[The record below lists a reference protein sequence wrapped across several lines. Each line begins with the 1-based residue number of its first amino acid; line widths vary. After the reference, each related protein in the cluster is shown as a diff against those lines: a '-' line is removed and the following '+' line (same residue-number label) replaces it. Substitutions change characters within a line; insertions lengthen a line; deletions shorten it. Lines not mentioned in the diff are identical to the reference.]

1 MASEE
6 LRAVLEMFKAQ
17 PPFTTTPS
25 VDEQRAG
32 IDGMSAMNPLPA
44 DVVTEAVS
52 ANGVPAEWTSVPGV
66 DSDRVVMYVHG
77 GGYVIGSLESH
88 RELVA
93 RIARAAGCRA
103 LAVDY
108 RLAPEHPFPAA
119 VDDAVAAYRWLL
131 AQGVEAKCIV
141 IAGDSAGG
149 GLTIAALLAIRDGGI
164 EQPAAGVCLSPWVD
178 LEGTGESMTARHE
191 VDPMVHKTE
200 LLEMASQYLGGADP
214 HTPLAA
220 PLHAELAGLPP
231 LLIQVGTSETLYD
244 DSTRI
249 AAKARSAGVDVTLEE
264 YEELFHVFQAFAM
277 LPEARDATDRIGAFV
292 RTHTGAAVAATP

>member
-6 LRAVLEMFKAQ
+6 LRAILEMFKAQ
-17 PPFTTTPS
+17 PPFVTTPS

-32 IDGMSAMNPLPA
+32 IDGMGAMNPLPA
-44 DVVTEAVS
+44 DVITEAVN

-66 DSDRVVMYVHG
+66 DADRVVMYVHG
-77 GGYVIGSLESH
+77 GGYVIGSLQSH

-93 RIARAAGCRA
+93 RIARAASCRA

-131 AQGVEAKCIV
+131 AEGVEAKRIV

-149 GLTIAALLAIRDGGI
+149 GLTVATLLAIRDAGL
-164 EQPAAGVCLSPWVD
+164 ELPAAGVCLSPWVD
-178 LEGTGESMTARHE
+178 LEGIGESMTTRDAL
-191 VDPMVHKTE
+191 DPMVHRRE
-200 LLEMASQYLGGADP
+200 LLEMAAQYLDGADP
-214 HTPLAA
+214 QTPLAA
-220 PLHAELAGLPP
+220 PLYAELAGLPP

-244 DSTRI
+244 DSTRL
-249 AAKARSAGVDVTLEE
+249 AAKARAAGVEVTLEE

-277 LPEARDATDRIGAFV
+277 LPEAQAATDRIGAFV
-292 RTHTGAAVAATP
+292 RDHTGAAVAATL